1 MGLHKTPLCARHKA
15 REVKCWCCAHDACMN
30 TSDAPKRIPAAATAP
45 PLPADDPRLTPE
57 AIEYRRAN
65 GIAERDKHGR
75 LLPGS
80 QLPNK
85 GRKPGPQVTA
95 LARQHTEEAVA
106 LLAEVMRD
114 PKASQGARV
123 TDGVSAADA
132 TPAEVAELEVLR
144 ESLRRSLTEIRS
156 RSGSVDTKNITV
168 TIFGSRDQVESLTAA
183 LASVT
188 KGSA

>member
-1 MGLHKTPLCARHKA
+1 M
-15 REVKCWCCAHDACMN
+15 
-30 TSDAPKRIPAAATAP
+30 
-45 PLPADDPRLTPE
+45 
-57 AIEYRRAN
+57 
-65 GIAERDKHGR
+65 
-75 LLPGS
+75 
-80 QLPNK
+80 
-85 GRKPGPQVTA
+85 
-95 LARQHTEEAVA
+95 
-106 LLAEVMRD
+106 
-114 PKASQGARV
+114 